1 MYLFIQK
8 GLRGGI
14 SYTIKGYREANNKYM
29 KNYDPTKPSGFKEYL
44 DKNNLYGWAMSVYLP
59 HGGFK
64 WLKYVDNF
72 EVNSIS
78 ENSATGYIFEVDL
91 EYPDELYVLHNH
103 YPLPPAKLA
112 IPYDMLPNYRKKIA
126 DKYKIKVGDVKK
138 LVPNL
143 GNKTKYIVH
152 YRNLQL

>member
-1 MYLFIQK
+1 
-8 GLRGGI
+8 
-14 SYTIKGYREANNKYM
+14 
-29 KNYDPTKPSGFKEYL
+29 
-44 DKNNLYGWAMSVYLP
+44 MSVYLP

-112 IPYDMLPNYRKKIA
+112 IPYDMLSNYRKKIA

-143 GNKTKYIVH
+143 GNKTKCIVH
-152 YRNLQL
+152 YRNSQLHLSLGMKLTENSLDVKF